1 MLDYILAAIITC
13 IVALIPVNVIA
24 VTGWVLFQ
32 IIAAFVEA
40 LRRHRRSR

>member
-1 MLDYILAAIITC
+1 MFDYIMAAIITC
-13 IVALIPVNVIA
+13 IVALISVSVIA
-24 VTGWVLFQ
+24 VTGLVLFQ